1 MVASPGLLVRMYRGK
16 SRWCMIADVWNKL
29 LDVSGVEQK
38 SPVAGYCAQ
47 GATIAEAVEFVGL
60 TF

>member
-1 MVASPGLLVRMYRGK
+1 
-16 SRWCMIADVWNKL
+16 MIADVWNKL

-38 SPVAGYCAQ
+38 SQVAGYCAQ